1 MSLPPLPDRALL
13 ADLCRE
19 AAAREG
25 VEPQLVEKDFY
36 LTRLLWALGQHFG
49 DALLL
54 KGGTLLSKVDLG
66 FFRMSEDADLVLP
79 GTPSRRSSKN
89 IARMHAVR
97 KALADVLAPV
107 GMTARFPAGQL
118 QHQAAHGTWQLD
130 YASEFG
136 PQGIMLE
143 ISIRPV
149 LRPPREVRLR
159 QLLADKL
166 LGDPGDPRCFALDA
180 REAHAEKVRAAF
192 TREAIRDFYDLDR
205 LLEAGAD
212 LSSAQF
218 VELVDAKLAELKASP
233 LIRQGRSF
241 GLDANRLPGV
251 PRPVQG
257 RADADAVVLEEI
269 RVLFGH
275 CRSRASPATGSAL
288 QRDGASE
295 RGVDRLA
302 TNSSRCSTTPSRS
315 RHPRTPSGSM
325 TRVPGELH
333 RAAERAATCFHARA

>member
-1 MSLPPLPDRALL
+1 MSVSLPPLPDRALL
-13 ADLCRE
+13 ADLCRD

-66 FFRMSEDADLVLP
+66 LFRMSEDADLVLP
-79 GTPSRRSSKN
+79 GTPSRRSSQN
-89 IARMHAVR
+89 VARMHSVR
-97 KALADVLAPV
+97 KALADLLAPV

-130 YASEFG
+130 YVSEFG
-136 PQGIMLE
+136 PQGISLE
-143 ISIRPV
+143 ISIRPA

-159 QLLADKL
+159 QLLADPL

-205 LLEAGAD
+205 LLDAGAD

-218 VELVDAKLAELKASP
+218 VELVDAKLAELKAPP
-233 LIRQGRSF
+233 LARQGRSF
-241 GLDANRLPGV
+241 ALDANRRRALVAGLARDLPAVLRTGA
-251 PRPVQG
+251 PPFDL
-257 RADADAVVLEEI
+257 DAMLA
-269 RVLFGH
+269 RF
-275 CRSRASPATGSAL
+275 
-288 QRDGASE
+288 
-295 RGVDRLA
+295 DRLWG
-302 TNSSRCSTTPSRS
+302 
-315 RHPRTPSGSM
+315 RT
-325 TRVPGELH
+325 
-333 RAAERAATCFHARA
+333 